1 MEAGT
6 PDKEAK
12 EKELHEKYDSQFD
25 RFIVTIH
32 PKGLPG
38 DIPGKEIYFQNYIIM
53 QSNYKFL
60 LQIRKLVSA
69 FLLRLCKMK

>member
-1 MEAGT
+1 MRFIFQKKITCVIGMEAGT
-6 PDKEAK
+6 PDKETR

-38 DIPGKEIYFQNYIIM
+38 DIPGKEIFIFRIT
-53 QSNYKFL
+53 
-60 LQIRKLVSA
+60 
-69 FLLRLCKMK
+69 

>member
-38 DIPGKEIYFQNYIIM
+38 DIPGKEIFIFRIT
-53 QSNYKFL
+53 
-60 LQIRKLVSA
+60 
-69 FLLRLCKMK
+69 